1 MNDTDN
7 IIDLANST
15 VAGALASPRD
25 AASIV
30 NARVEVQS
38 TTANVATSAL
48 KKDLKP
54 RKYAAKKVLAIE
66 AAAKVFA
73 DKGFHG
79 ATTQDIA
86 HEMGIQQGS
95 LYYYFKS
102 KEAALQEV
110 CEYGFDV
117 YVERMKKI
125 CSKEQPFEAKIL
137 AIITSHLTNYSQ
149 KDSAMKVHN
158 EQRLYLP
165 AERRTRIKQLG
176 SSYRQ
181 LLEQTLT
188 QGVQEG
194 VVREDID
201 THFIAYSIIGMC
213 NSWGANLIRDE
224 SLNLFETIEQCA
236 DLILVGTVNR
246 T

>member
-1 MNDTDN
+1 MHAVSNLKN
-7 IIDLANST
+7 IIDLS
-15 VAGALASPRD
+15 
-25 AASIV
+25 
-30 NARVEVQS
+30 E
-38 TTANVATSAL
+38 SAL
-48 KKDLKP
+48 DSAVESTSVASQVPARK
-54 RKYAAKKVLAIE
+54 KYACKKLLAIE

-73 DKGFHG
+73 EKGFHG

-86 HEMGIQQGS
+86 ELMGIQQGS

-102 KEAALQEV
+102 KAQALQEV

-125 CSKEQPFEAKIL
+125 FAKEQPFEAKMI
-137 AIITSHLTNYSQ
+137 AIITSHLTHYSQ

-165 AERRTRIKQLG
+165 IERRTRIKELG
-176 SSYRQ
+176 SHYRQ
-181 LLEQTLT
+181 LLEATLKE
-188 QGVQEG
+188 GIANG

-201 THFIAYSIIGMC
+201 THFIAYSIIGIC

-224 SLNLFETIEQCA
+224 SLNVFETIEQCS
-236 DLILVGTVNR
+236 DLILYGTIDKKLNR
-246 T
+246 LNESTDQRSKHH

>member
-1 MNDTDN
+1 MSMTDSLN
-7 IIDLANST
+7 IIDLAETSL
-15 VAGALASPRD
+15 AGAKGG
-25 AASIV
+25 V
-30 NARVEVQS
+30 HGQQ
-38 TTANVATSAL
+38 
-48 KKDLKP
+48 KQK
-54 RKYAAKKVLAIE
+54 KYANKKLLAIE

-86 HEMGIQQGS
+86 EVMGIQQGS

-102 KEAALQEV
+102 KEQALQEV
-110 CEYGFDV
+110 CEYGFDL

-125 CSKEQPFEAKIL
+125 CAKDQPFEAKMM

-165 AERRTRIKQLG
+165 VERRSRIKDLG
-176 SSYRQ
+176 TSYRK
-181 LLEQTLT
+181 LLESTLSEGIDA
-188 QGVQEG
+188 GVL
-194 VVREDID
+194 RADIN
-201 THFIAYSIIGMC
+201 THFIAYSIIGIC

-224 SLNLFETIEQCA
+224 SINVFETIEQCS
-236 DLILVGTVNR
+236 DLILYGTLKKNVK
-246 T
+246 